1 MIMATEEGKQ
11 PDGSDTV
18 TEEIL
23 ADNRV
28 LIVGG
33 GPVGLLTAVVL
44 AFYGVPS
51 VIVERNADTTRS
63 SRVHNRIHHCLY
75 LKERGS

>member
-1 MIMATEEGKQ
+1 MATEGGKQ
-11 PDGSDTV
+11 SDGSAAM

-23 ADNRV
+23 ADNSV
-28 LIVGG
+28 LIIGG

-51 VIVERNADTTRS
+51 VIVERNADTTR
-63 SRVHNRIHHCLY
+63 
-75 LKERGS
+75 

>member
-1 MIMATEEGKQ
+1 MATEGKGQ

-18 TEEIL
+18 NEEIL
-23 ADNRV
+23 ADDRV

-51 VIVERNADTTRS
+51 VIVERNSDTTR
-63 SRVHNRIHHCLY
+63 
-75 LKERGS
+75 

>member
-1 MIMATEEGKQ
+1 MDFGKHKQ
-11 PDGSDTV
+11 PGDSINH
-18 TEEIL
+18 EIL
-23 ADNRV
+23 DDNRV

-51 VIVERNADTTRS
+51 VIIERNADTTR
-63 SRVHNRIHHCLY
+63 
-75 LKERGS
+75 

>member
-1 MIMATEEGKQ
+1 MATEGQ
-11 PDGSDTV
+11 GHPDGSDTV
-18 TEEIL
+18 IEEIL

-44 AFYGVPS
+44 AFHGVPS
-51 VIVERNADTTRS
+51 VIIERNSTTTR
-63 SRVHNRIHHCLY
+63 
-75 LKERGS
+75 

>member
-1 MIMATEEGKQ
+1 MATEGKGQ
-11 PDGSDTV
+11 PDGSDTII
-18 TEEIL
+18 EEIL
-23 ADNRV
+23 ADDRV

-51 VIVERNADTTRS
+51 VIVERNSDTTR
-63 SRVHNRIHHCLY
+63 
-75 LKERGS
+75 

>member
-1 MIMATEEGKQ
+1 MTPKGVYHRLIMATEGGRQ

-18 TEEIL
+18 IEESM
-23 ADNRV
+23 AEDRV

-51 VIVERNADTTRS
+51 VITERNSDTTR
-63 SRVHNRIHHCLY
+63 
-75 LKERGS
+75 

>member
-1 MIMATEEGKQ
+1 MTLQPEVYHRLIMPTEEGRQ
-11 PDGSDTV
+11 PHGSDRA

-23 ADNRV
+23 ADDRV

-51 VIVERNADTTRS
+51 VIVERNADTTR
-63 SRVHNRIHHCLY
+63 
-75 LKERGS
+75 